1 LVNNSERVRIDNSGR
16 LLVGTPSAR
25 TNYFN
30 STTYGPLLNIEGTSN
45 ATRVLSYIHNDS
57 SGGPILVL
65 GSTGGSTAGS
75 NTLVAAQSTL
85 GFLSFQGADGTD
97 LVEAASIKVQVDGTP
112 GADDMPGRLI
122 FSTTADGESTP
133 TERMRIASDGR
144 IILPTG
150 SPGIAFDDNDT
161 SGANVESKS
170 LDDYELGTW
179 TPVFGA
185 ESGTVNVT
193 YNTNATKGWYCKV
206 GNVVHGA
213 FNISWTAASGTGT
226 ILWIGGIP
234 YSYSGDSTFGPVTF
248 QGAVSKCVGVTFS
261 NWGGGTGQQAAV
273 GVYSNSRMNLQ
284 FFSSNMTTT
293 DQRAKFSALGSSGQI
308 TAEFKYLIA

>member
-1 LVNNSERVRIDNSGR
+1 
-16 LLVGTPSAR
+16 
-25 TNYFN
+25 
-30 STTYGPLLNIEGTSN
+30 
-45 ATRVLSYIHNDS
+45 
-57 SGGPILVL
+57 
-65 GSTGGSTAGS
+65 
-75 NTLVAAQSTL
+75 
-85 GFLSFQGADGTD
+85 
-97 LVEAASIKVQVDGTP
+97 
-112 GADDMPGRLI
+112 
-122 FSTTADGESTP
+122 
-133 TERMRIASDGR
+133 MRIASDGR